1 MQQDIKQV
9 NDRLVHIILN
19 IKQVHQSIV
28 REDEE

>member
-9 NDRLVHIILN
+9 NDRLVQIILN